1 MSQRKLWIAS
11 VCLNLGLGGGWA
23 YLANR
28 DAKPAAS
35 MDAVSAVTRTNF
47 SAAPTKQMSVT
58 ITNQIPAD
66 FTWAKLESADYKQYV
81 ANLRAVG
88 CPELT
93 IYDIIIA
100 ELDLIYEP
108 KLNALKGANIAMED
122 RFWLKAKPK
131 PPRAANANDEIK
143 KLEEERRNLIKD
155 LLGLTEKSWRVAH
168 NYYEDSGQTRYSYL
182 TEEQRLKLEKLEYT
196 YEKLGGAQRQS
207 GGYPNEEVRRK
218 MLGEMKSFMSPEEIF
233 EYEVRTSN
241 LSRELRNN
249 LKAANPSEDEFR
261 KIFTATY
268 EARNLGPDAKPAD
281 DKGQSQA
288 TAYTKMNETMK
299 ETLGEERYTEL
310 QRMKDPAYRQ
320 LVSAAPYL
328 GFDKSAV
335 VRVQAMEADVGKAI
349 QALNANQ
356 NLTPEQRT
364 KALQD
369 IRTTTEKAVQNELG
383 EKGTKYYLKSGGYW
397 LRNLGNR

>member
-28 DAKPAAS
+28 DAKLAAS
-35 MDAVSAVTRTNF
+35 VDTVSAVTHTNF

-58 ITNQIPAD
+58 ITNQTPTD
-66 FTWAKLESADYKQYV
+66 FTWAKLETADYKQYI

-122 RFWLKAKPK
+122 KFWLKAKPK

-218 MLGEMKSFMSPEEIF
+218 MLAEMKSFMSPEEIF

-249 LKAANPSEDEFR
+249 LKTANPSEDEFR

-268 EARNLGPDAKPAD
+268 EARNLGPDAKPATD
-281 DKGQSQA
+281 NA
-288 TAYTKMNETMK
+288 AAYTKMDETMK

-328 GFDKSAV
+328 GFDKSAA
-335 VRVQAMEADVGKAI
+335 VRVQAMEADVGKAV

-364 KALQD
+364 KAMQD
-369 IRTTTEKAVQNELG
+369 IRTATEKAVQNELG